1 MAERN
6 LNDQPTL
13 NETELADAI
22 IAVQGG
28 TPKQWR
34 KVTPS
39 QLVSLMGMDSYRRT
53 HVATATVA
61 PDSYITGQL
70 IPWALTG
77 DAPSELTLLTL
88 NDQIG
93 SELRVGNV
101 PLADWHSGWRLQV
114 YEDDTPVDTVD
125 LNIGYTDEYGGRGQR
140 VLTTTSTCYFQWELS
155 QMSPRVFRLY
165 VGRSMTIEADYPVLT
180 CRLYMTQ

>member
-1 MAERN
+1 MAELN
-6 LNDQPTL
+6 LDDQPTL
-13 NETELADAI
+13 NADELDDAI

-28 TPKQWR
+28 SPKQWR
-34 KVTPS
+34 KMTPT
-39 QLVSLMGMDSYRRT
+39 QLISLLGLDVYRRT
-53 HVATATVA
+53 HVATATVV
-61 PDSYITGQL
+61 PGSYITGQL
-70 IPWALTG
+70 IPWSLTG

-125 LNIGYTDEYGGRGQR
+125 LNIGYTEIGGRGQR
-140 VLTTTSTCYFQWELS
+140 LLTTTSSCYFSWELS
-155 QMSPRVFRLY
+155 KESPRVYRLY
-165 VGRSMTIEADYPVLT
+165 VGTSMTIPADYPVLT